1 MKQRQQ
7 QRPAKKK
14 KERVHS
20 LVTTRIIILLL
31 LAGVGLQLWHLNG
44 QVAEATAQR
53 EELSEEVAQ
62 MEQENSALAADIAEG
77 STVEKM
83 KELARS
89 ELGYVDP
96 GEYVFD
102 IIGAG

>member
-1 MKQRQQ
+1 MKHRQ
-7 QRPAKKK
+7 QRPENAK

-20 LVTTRIIILLL
+20 SFLTKVLILVL
-31 LAGVGLQLWHLNG
+31 LAGVGFQLWRLNG
-44 QVAEATAQR
+44 QVAEAAAQR
-53 EELSEEVAQ
+53 EALAAEVAQ
-62 MEQENSALAADIAEG
+62 MEQENSALAEDIDEG

-83 KELARS
+83 KEIARN

-96 GEYVFD
+96 GEYVFE